1 MDATYFC
8 DTMQS
13 ELTGIKARIYA
24 MLREMERMPAEEQE
38 RRSAEINEMNAMID
52 DLTVKIDKLKS
63 VCPAD
68 WSAEKSDIEATR
80 KQLVEKIDLWDAE
93 HIAGGY
99 VGG

>member
-1 MDATYFC
+1 MDANYFC

-13 ELTGIKARIYA
+13 ELTGIKARIYT
-24 MLREMERMPAEEQE
+24 MVREMERMPAEEQE
-38 RRSAEINEMNAMID
+38 KRSAEIGEMNMMID
-52 DLTVKIDKLKS
+52 DLTAKIDKLKS
-63 VCPAD
+63 TCPAD
-68 WSAEKSDIEATR
+68 WSVERSDIETTK